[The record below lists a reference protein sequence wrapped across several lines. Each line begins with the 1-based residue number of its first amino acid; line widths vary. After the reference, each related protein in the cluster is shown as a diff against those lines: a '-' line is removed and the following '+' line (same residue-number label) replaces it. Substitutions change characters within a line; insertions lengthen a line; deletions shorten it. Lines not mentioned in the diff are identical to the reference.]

1 LFWVSEN
8 HLFHGFAWYKYYTLC
23 KEFNRGMSDDM
34 KRMQASAVLLAALC
48 IPPTPNNSGTGAESK
63 QHGIR
68 STIEDD
74 IVKQKMARMA
84 TLLGFHTRNPTREAL
99 LTEIRSKNILEQVP
113 QYLRDLYVLLE
124 ETSDPLIMVE

>member
-1 LFWVSEN
+1 
-8 HLFHGFAWYKYYTLC
+8 
-23 KEFNRGMSDDM
+23 MSDDM

-48 IPPTPNNSGTGAESK
+48 IPPTPNNSGQGAESK
-63 QHGIR
+63 QHGIG

-99 LTEIRSKNILEQVP
+99 LAEIRRFLFLVT
-113 QYLRDLYVLLE
+113 LLVCK
-124 ETSDPLIMVE
+124 TC